1 MKTTPHRDEWDL
13 VAYYLGPIK
22 ALLKEPG
29 VTEVSV
35 NRFDRV
41 FFEKDGR
48 FRESGLA
55 FPDEQHVRTL
65 INQIA
70 NALGQAADKRTHPI
84 LDGRL
89 KDGSRVCAV
98 LGPTATNGA
107 CLSIRLF
114 PKEAIP
120 PEQLVAS
127 GSLCTGMMAY
137 LEKAVLTR
145 ANILISGGT
154 DSGKTTL
161 LNALARFIP
170 EEERVITAEDTRE
183 LKIGVPNHVALE
195 APRRRRSAADAQ
207 DVDMAF
213 LIKTSLRLNPTR
225 IIIGEIRDA
234 AAATAFLHAINT
246 GHSGTLTSLHANG
259 PEDALTRLQV
269 LVAGQGG
276 LPLEIVRMQV
286 RRNLDVLVHTEL
298 TARQG
303 RRVVEIAELADGAC
317 TQIWRWSYA
326 KARHLRVA
334 EESKIALKAKRH
346 GI

>member
-1 MKTTPHRDEWDL
+1 
-13 VAYYLGPIK
+13 VNYYLGPI
-22 ALLKEPG
+22 ADLLKEPG

-35 NRFDRV
+35 NRFDQV
-41 FFEKDGR
+41 FVEKEGR
-48 FRESGLA
+48 FQESA
-55 FPDEQHVRTL
+55 ARFPDEQHVQTL

-70 NALGQAADKRTHPI
+70 NALGQAADPRTHPV

-98 LGPTATNGA
+98 LGPTATRGA

-114 PKEAIP
+114 PLDAITP
-120 PEQLVAS
+120 SQLIANGSICPEIMS
-127 GSLCTGMMAY
+127 F
-137 LEKAVLTR
+137 LEMAVLTR
-145 ANILISGGT
+145 ANIVISGGT

-161 LNALARFIP
+161 LNALAQFIP
-170 EEERVITAEDTRE
+170 EDERVITAEDTRE
-183 LKIGVPNHVALE
+183 LKIGLKNHVALE
-195 APRRRRSAADAQ
+195 APRRRKAAAE

-259 PEDALTRLQV
+259 PEDALARLQV
-269 LVAGQGG
+269 LVAGSGG
-276 LPLEIVRMQV
+276 LPLEIVKMQV

-298 TARQG
+298 TARHG
-303 RRVVEIAELADGAC
+303 RRVVEVAELCDGEC
-317 TQIWRWSYA
+317 VPIWSWSYTKGRHERLRDGSRIA
-326 KARHLRVA
+326 VKAERLGV
-334 EESKIALKAKRH
+334 
-346 GI
+346 